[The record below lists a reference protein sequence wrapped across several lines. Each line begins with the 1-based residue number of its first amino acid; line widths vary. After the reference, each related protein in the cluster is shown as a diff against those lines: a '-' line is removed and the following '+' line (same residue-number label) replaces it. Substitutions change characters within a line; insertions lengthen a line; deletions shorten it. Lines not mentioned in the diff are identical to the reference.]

1 MTFFELAV
9 GIFGFLFLLSASVTL
24 TLNLRPLYY
33 LDMELLHIP
42 EESGYTR
49 ELVKENYD
57 ALITYNNITCREELN
72 FRDMP
77 MSDGARIHFK
87 EVKRI
92 FGLFEYLAIISG
104 ILFAGGG
111 FWLWR
116 RRRYGWMKTAS
127 ICSIAIPAA
136 VGIFIAV
143 DWQETFIL
151 FHELVFQ
158 NDYWLF
164 DPASD
169 PIITILPDTY
179 FFHCAALIVCLILCG
194 SLLLYLLYK
203 NALKRIKKIN

>member
-1 MTFFELAV
+1 MTFSELAA
-9 GIFGFLFLLSASVTL
+9 GIIGFLFLLSASVTL

-42 EESGYTR
+42 EKSGYSK

-57 ALITYNNITCREELN
+57 ALITYNNITSHGELN

-92 FGLFEYLAIISG
+92 FGFFEYLAISSG
-104 ILFAGGG
+104 ILFAGGA

-116 RRRYGWMKTAS
+116 RRRYGWLKAAS
-127 ICSIAIPAA
+127 VCSVAIPAA
-136 VGIFIAV
+136 VGIFIAA

-164 DPASD
+164 DPDSD

-179 FFHCAALIVCLILCG
+179 FFHCAALIVCLILGG
-194 SLLLYLLYK
+194 SLLLYLIYK
-203 NALKRIKKIN
+203 KSIKTLPKE